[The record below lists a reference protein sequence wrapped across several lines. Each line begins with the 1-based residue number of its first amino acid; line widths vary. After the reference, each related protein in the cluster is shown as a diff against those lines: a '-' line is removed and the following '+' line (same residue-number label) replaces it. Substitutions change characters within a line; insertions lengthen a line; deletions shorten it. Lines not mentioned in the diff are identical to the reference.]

1 APPREKIPERR
12 PPGDGLATAPLRQR
26 RGRYVS
32 GAASNRDITWRALLP
47 LVALRGLGPRA
58 SRQGRLDNMLGKK
71 NRTMTSILLVC
82 ALAVVPLAAA
92 DYTVTGASS
101 DLDAAGAKAKC
112 NEDQLSQMVDNAL
125 SPQLNP
131 LAEACPEFH
140 GGCTTSTTTT
150 TTATGTGW
158 NLIVWV
164 SVEVQVKEDVETA
177 IDCSGYFDVDV
188 VHWGGTGARI
198 GSSTLLAHAGAH
210 TGNANLDLDSLNSGS
225 TGQPS
230 GCSYVGPIGSC
241 SEPTT
246 TGQWQYHN
254 VVKGEIK
261 THVGEYTACADIQ
274 IDNTPAN
281 VIVGVQGQPDSQ
293 LPGYVS
299 DGTSPVILQGTGTY
313 STTKTIC
320 GVVHSASADGSS
332 ASDVFGVGQ
341 TSVPGLLGGAKD
353 E

>member
-1 APPREKIPERR
+1 
-12 PPGDGLATAPLRQR
+12 
-26 RGRYVS
+26 
-32 GAASNRDITWRALLP
+32 
-47 LVALRGLGPRA
+47 
-58 SRQGRLDNMLGKK
+58 
-71 NRTMTSILLVC
+71 MTSILLVC